1 MKKSLKVTVLATAIA
16 AALPFQANAAGLGGI
31 NVYSALG
38 QPLRAEIELNAS
50 ADELG
55 TMSAAVPSPEAFRRA
70 NLEYSPLLSD
80 LEMRIERRG
89 SNSVIRLSTSRVINE
104 PFMDVLVELRWA
116 AGSLLRE
123 YTFLLDPVENMPAAA
138 VAAPAASRTVRSDA
152 SAAAAGGASSGQHTV
167 RRGETL
173 HRIALAN
180 LPPGAEL
187 EQMLIALLRENPD
200 AFAGGNINRLRAGES
215 LSIPDEIAV
224 AAIPAEQARREVL
237 AQQDEFEAY
246 RNRVASAVAARA
258 PVAEQEA
265 GRESAGRIEPR
276 VQDVVREA
284 APVDQVEVSGAPESS
299 RPVGSDVGVESRE
312 GSAVPEEDLVVLRRE
327 LEEMRARLSDLEQT
341 VSDQQDIISIRDSVI
356 ARLQGEGEGEGAGDV
371 VSGQAAAPA
380 PEETPADAAAPV
392 TQTAAEPPVAVTP
405 EPPRPA
411 PAPVAPPPASPGML
425 ESLTSNPLM
434 LAGGAAV
441 IGLLAL
447 LGLRVAR
454 RRREEQG
461 ADTFAHGMEP
471 DSESLSVVS
480 QPGGESVDTDSG
492 STGMD
497 TDFSQTGLS
506 AIDADE
512 GVDPVAEADVYLAYG
527 RDAQAEEILLD
538 ALKVD
543 ASRHAIYLKLL
554 EVYVQRGDRRQFEVI
569 ATDLYSRT
577 GGDGADW
584 QKAAAMGRKLDPENP
599 LYGEREAGDASA
611 GVTTAGLAAAGAAA
625 AASGEV
631 RALED
636 TQIGLDQTE
645 LSIPGYDEEPE
656 AETPVADQAPDEAGP
671 GDLDFDLGDFG
682 QAAASPAEPEQ
693 SAPAVED
700 DGNALSFDLDMD
712 VPEAAAEPEPQPE
725 AEPEVQ
731 ADPAATLVPE
741 IESGAEETL
750 IEEETV
756 MDLERTEFDANLLD
770 FDLDLSPPSPE
781 KPAAP
786 QGMDLTSIDLDL
798 DLPPQEEAPAE
809 APPAAAP
816 EAPADESEP
825 AAVPKFDAQDMQREM
840 ETKLELARAYDE
852 MGDREGAREL
862 LDEVLKDGTAE
873 QREEA
878 ERMLERLA

>member
-31 NVYSALG
+31 NVFSALG

-50 ADELG
+50 AEELG

-138 VAAPAASRTVRSDA
+138 APAASRTARSAA
-152 SAAAAGGASSGQHTV
+152 SAAAAGASLGQYTV

-173 HRIALAN
+173 HRIAVAN

-200 AFAGGNINRLRAGES
+200 AFAGGNINRLRAGET

-246 RNRVASAVAARA
+246 RNRVAAAVAARA

-265 GRESAGRIEPR
+265 SRESTGRIAPR
-276 VQDVVREA
+276 VQEVVREA

-299 RPVGSDVGVESRE
+299 ARSVGSDVGVERRE
-312 GSAVPEEDLVVLRRE
+312 GGAVPEEDLVVLRRE

-341 VSDQQDIISIRDSVI
+341 VSDQQDIISIRDSMI
-356 ARLQGEGEGEGAGDV
+356 ARLQGESDAVPEQVPAPAPAETPAEAAV
-371 VSGQAAAPA
+371 PATQTPAEPVAAAPA
-380 PEETPADAAAPV
+380 PQPESVQPAPV
-392 TQTAAEPPVAVTP
+392 
-405 EPPRPA
+405 
-411 PAPVAPPPASPGML
+411 PVAPPPAAPGML
-425 ESLTSNPLM
+425 ESLTANPM
-434 LAGGAAV
+434 TLAGGAAV

-454 RRREEQG
+454 RRREEERG
-461 ADTFAHGMEP
+461 DSFAPEVMSDG
-471 DSESLSVVS
+471 ESLSVVS

-492 STGMD
+492 SSVMD

-584 QKAAAMGRKLDPENP
+584 QKAAAMGRKLDPDNP
-599 LYGEREAGDASA
+599 LYGEREPGDVPA
-611 GVTTAGLAAAGAAA
+611 GVTAGMAAAGAAA
-625 AASGEV
+625 AASSEV

-656 AETPVADQAPDEAGP
+656 AETPVADQAADEAGP

-682 QAAASPAEPEQ
+682 QAPASPAEPDEGT
-693 SAPAVED
+693 PVVED

-712 VPEAAAEPEPQPE
+712 VPEAAAESEPE

-741 IESGAEETL
+741 IESGTEETT

-781 KPAAP
+781 KPTVP

-798 DLPPQEEAPAE
+798 DLPPQEETPAE
-809 APPAAAP
+809 ASSAAP
-816 EAPADESEP
+816 PEASADEAEP